1 MIQIELNLPE
11 SAFSALRS
19 TPDEFAQELLIAAVV
34 KWYEVGILSQ
44 SKASEI
50 AGISREAFL
59 QALNRFSVSPFQ
71 TNLEELT
78 AEVSL
83 QHLKIEPPQ
92 RNFLLTVAALGK
104 SGQSNISESDE
115 EILRNEIDPIYGWR
129 SNPEG
134 QP

>member
-78 AEVSL
+78 EEVSL
-83 QHLKIEPPQ
+83 QHLKTEPPQ

>member
-59 QALNRFSVSPFQ
+59 QALNRFGVSPFQ

-83 QHLKIEPPQ
+83 QHLKTEPPQ
-92 RNFLLTVAALGK
+92 QNFLLTVAALGK

>member
-78 AEVSL
+78 EEVSL

-92 RNFLLTVAALGK
+92 RNFLLTVAALGE